1 MMDDGPAAHLSDRF
15 CAVHGADDPEPGA
28 LQAGADRQAACPVL
42 DRGGALG
49 GVCADLV
56 LPAPLNRQKGCG
68 VDRAMAFFVAQ
79 RDV

>member
-1 MMDDGPAAHLSDRF
+1 MMDDGPAAHLSDRI
-15 CAVHGADDPEPGA
+15 CAVHAADDPEPGA

-49 GVCADLV
+49 GVCVRLV
-56 LPAPLNRQKGCG
+56 LPAPLMRKKGCG
-68 VDRAMAFFVAQ
+68 VDRATAFFVGR